1 MYGYGAEPGFFK
13 MCLSLIDIN
22 RLKGHHMLTKLV
34 TTQKSWLVALG
45 LLASS
50 YAFANTGANT
60 ALNAS
65 EPIYHYQPAEVVKA
79 NIEAALNSQ
88 QIDTT
93 QLEIQVDEKGVVNA
107 SGEVASRADADNITK
122 IIQGTE
128 SVYAVFGKFVYPK
141 L

>member
-1 MYGYGAEPGFFK
+1 M
-13 MCLSLIDIN
+13 
-22 RLKGHHMLTKLV
+22 LKKLV
-34 TTQKSWLVALG
+34 TTQKPLLVALG

-50 YAFANTGANT
+50 YAFANTVTNPAV
-60 ALNAS
+60 NAS

-79 NIEAALNSQ
+79 NIETALNNQ
-88 QIDTT
+88 QIDAS
-93 QLEIQVDEKGVVNA
+93 QLDIQVDDKGVVSA
-107 SGEVASRADADNITK
+107 SGEVASRAEGDNITK

>member
-1 MYGYGAEPGFFK
+1 MF
-13 MCLSLIDIN
+13 I
-22 RLKGHHMLTKLV
+22 
-34 TTQKSWLVALG
+34 KSFTAHKTMLVALG

-50 YAFANTGANT
+50 YAFANIGAN
-60 ALNAS
+60 AGMNAS

-79 NIEAALNSQ
+79 NIESALNNH

-93 QLEIQVDEKGVVNA
+93 QLDIQVDEKGIVNA
-107 SGEVASRADADNITK
+107 SGEVASRDEADNITK

>member
-1 MYGYGAEPGFFK
+1 
-13 MCLSLIDIN
+13 
-22 RLKGHHMLTKLV
+22 MLTKLI

-50 YAFANTGANT
+50 YAFANTGAN
-60 ALNAS
+60 AAVNAS
-65 EPIYHYQPAEVVKA
+65 EPIYHYRPAEVVKA